1 MRSVLVIPEGV
12 ESSDGR
18 TYPPGLL
25 TWRDTIPL
33 QFSDETTE
41 GHEGAFHVGN
51 LMNLRR
57 QTVEGQ
63 TWIVADLAYDNDQ
76 EASEAERLSAEGK
89 IPGVSADVAQI
100 VEVVGIDEEGFPIFD
115 VISAEIVGATQVP
128 MPAFA
133 GARILTE
140 AETVELVPSLITAAL
155 RPELEASWFDDPQLE
170 AATPLTV
177 TEEGRIYGHLATW
190 GTCHIGFNGVCV
202 TPPES
207 SADYGFFHTGAVMDV
222 PVGHITL
229 GTGHAG
235 LKDSAELAAA
245 HYDNTGSCVADIRAG
260 EDEHGIWVAGAARPD
275 ADLDALRA
283 ASLSGDWRRIN
294 GQLELVAALAVNV
307 PGFPI
312 PRTQASIAAAGQLA
326 LVASGLVLPHAPKT
340 DLQLVAEAIE
350 ALGVK
355 LDALKPPPE
364 VEDDPDDEIV
374 HGDEPPS
381 YGKLA
386 AVLSA

>member
-1 MRSVLVIPEGV
+1 MRPVLVIPEGV

-18 TYPPGLL
+18 SYPPGLL
-25 TWRDTIPL
+25 TWREQVPL

-51 LMNLRR
+51 IVNLRR
-57 QTVEGQ
+57 QTVEGA
-63 TWIVADLAYDNDQ
+63 TWIVGDVAYDNDE
-76 EASEAERLSAEGK
+76 EAAEAERLSMENK

-100 VEVVGIDEEGFPIFD
+100 FEVVGTDEEGFPIFEL
-115 VISAEIVGATQVP
+115 VAAEIVGVAQVP

-140 AETVELVPSLITAAL
+140 GEAVELVPPLITAAL
-155 RPELEASWFDDPQLE
+155 RPELEPSWFDDPGLLE
-170 AATPLTV
+170 PTPLTV
-177 TEEGRIYGHLATW
+177 TEDGRIYGHLATW

-202 TPPES
+202 TPPTSES
-207 SADYGFFHTGAVMDV
+207 GYDYFHTGAVLDQG
-222 PVGHITL
+222 VGHISF

-235 LKDSAELAAA
+235 LSDSAELAAA

-260 EDEHGIWVAGAARPD
+260 EDDHGIWIAGAARPD

-294 GQLELVAALAVNV
+294 GTLELVAALAVNV

-312 PRTQASIAAAGQLA
+312 PRPQASIAAAGQLA
-326 LVASGLVLPHAPKT
+326 LTASGVVLPHAPQT
-340 DLQLVAEAIE
+340 ELGRLAEAVEALVAR
-350 ALGVK
+350 LT
-355 LDALKPPPE
+355 P
-364 VEDDPDDEIV
+364 EDDEDEIDV
-374 HGDEPPS
+374 VVGDVPPV

-386 AVLSA
+386 AIL

>member
-25 TWRDTIPL
+25 TWRDIIPL

-63 TWIVADLAYDNDQ
+63 TWIVADLAYDNDE
-76 EASEAERLSAEGK
+76 EASEAQRLSSEGK

-100 VEVVGIDEEGFPIFD
+100 VEVVGVDEEGFPMFD
-115 VISAEIVGATQVP
+115 LVSAEIVGVTQVP

-140 AETVELVPSLITAAL
+140 SETVELVPPLITAAL
-155 RPELEASWFDDPQLE
+155 RPELEVSWFDDPQLDSP
-170 AATPLTV
+170 TPLTV
-177 TEEGRIYGHLATW
+177 TAEGRIFGHLATW

-202 TPPES
+202 TPPTSDAE
-207 SADYGFFHTGAVMDV
+207 YGFFHTGSLLDQA
-222 PVGHITL
+222 VGHITL

-235 LKDSAELAAA
+235 LSESAELAAA
-245 HYDNTGSCVADIRAG
+245 HYDNTGTCVADIRAG

-294 GQLELVAALAVNV
+294 GALELVAALAVNV

-312 PRTQASIAAAGQLA
+312 PRTQASLAAAGQLA
-326 LVASGLVLPHAPKT
+326 LVASGLVLPHAPQTELGKLT
-340 DLQLVAEAIE
+340 DAVERLIA
-350 ALGVK
+350 K
-355 LDALKPPPE
+355 LEP

-374 HGDEPPS
+374 HGDEPPT